1 MIFSRWVNRQTGRV
15 SLRVLG
21 GLPGLSTA
29 PLPSNC
35 TEIQMRI
42 ECVNASLA
50 AGNFARLS
58 DYAGIRQNP
67 TGLTPRPEARSS
79 TYHETVMITD
89 NKASPC
95 QAGSDGT
102 SVTLNLTVHIHIPS

>member
-1 MIFSRWVNRQTGRV
+1 MIFSRCVNRQIGRV
-15 SLRVLG
+15 SLWVLW

-50 AGNFARLS
+50 AGNFAVGPRLS
-58 DYAGIRQNP
+58 DYAGTRQNP

-79 TYHETVMITD
+79 TNHEPVKITKLPHAKQD
-89 NKASPC
+89 QIARP
-95 QAGSDGT
+95 
-102 SVTLNLTVHIHIPS
+102 